1 MKKLLEKII
10 LSDAFVK
17 IFIYACAISFVLLF
31 SIEL

>member
-1 MKKLLEKII
+1 MKKLFEKII

-17 IFIYACAISFVLLF
+17 IFIYACAFVFTLIF